1 MTKQDLIENNFKH
14 IATNNNQTELWAKYM
29 KIESE
34 DKVRYVI
41 YFPQVDGTGEDRIV
55 SYHNTIEP
63 YAILKDYFVREIRNI
78 EMWKKIN

>member
-29 KIESE
+29 EIEA
-34 DKVRYVI
+34 VRYVL
-41 YFPQVDGTGEDRIV
+41 YLPQVDAIGEDRIV

-63 YAILKDYFVREIRNI
+63 YAIMKDYFAREIQNI
-78 EMWKKIN
+78 ETWKKID